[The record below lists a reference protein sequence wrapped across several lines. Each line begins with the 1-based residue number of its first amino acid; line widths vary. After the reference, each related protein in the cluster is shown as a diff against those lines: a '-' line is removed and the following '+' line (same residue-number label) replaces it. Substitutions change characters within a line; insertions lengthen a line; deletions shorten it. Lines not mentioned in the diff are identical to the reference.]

1 MAVRD
6 WQKDTRTQVKD
17 QERQLTDLE
26 KQMLKEQWIKE
37 EE

>member
-6 WQKDTRTQVKD
+6 QQKDTRTQVKD